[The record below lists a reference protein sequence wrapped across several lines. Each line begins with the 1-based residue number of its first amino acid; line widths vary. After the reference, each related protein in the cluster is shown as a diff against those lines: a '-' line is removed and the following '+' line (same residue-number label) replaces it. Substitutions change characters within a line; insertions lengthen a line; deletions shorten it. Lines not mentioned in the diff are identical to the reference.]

1 MKITVFPIVVSSNI
15 YLSHARY
22 LFINIFYESL
32 DCVAKNFQQ
41 ATAYIFKQKE
51 GRCNKLASLT
61 ADATNEEFD

>member
-1 MKITVFPIVVSSNI
+1 MRGK
-15 YLSHARY
+15 Y

-41 ATAYIFKQKE
+41 ATVYIFKQKE